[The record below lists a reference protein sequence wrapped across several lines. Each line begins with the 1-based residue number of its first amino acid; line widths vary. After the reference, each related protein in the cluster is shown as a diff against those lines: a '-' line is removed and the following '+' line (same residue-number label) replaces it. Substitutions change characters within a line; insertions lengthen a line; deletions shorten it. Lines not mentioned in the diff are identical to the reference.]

1 MNAWIPKIN
10 DNNKHRACFHKIRA
24 RIRCSGS
31 FLFFFTLWLWN
42 SANRDNLNFV
52 QISGWLLHM
61 YIIMDIHILS
71 LLYFHYHGVRSTNW
85 EICWSDQSYIDI
97 ASSRD
102 SCILD
107 KSAHKQR
114 MINENKQR
122 ICNLSNWHVATRWSW
137 KNNSQNRLKPFE

>member
-1 MNAWIPKIN
+1 MFSQDSRENSMQWLILVFFLLFGSEILRTEIIWISCK
-10 DNNKHRACFHKIRA
+10 
-24 RIRCSGS
+24 
-31 FLFFFTLWLWN
+31 FL
-42 SANRDNLNFV
+42 ADCY
-52 QISGWLLHM
+52 I

-97 ASSRD
+97 ASSRN

-107 KSAHKQR
+107 KNAHKQR

-122 ICNLSNWHVATRWSW
+122 NCNLSNWHVATRCSW